1 MLHRQKLPLDRDII
15 FLAEAGEESQEDV
28 GISFLIEKHWPKI
41 ESEFALNEGAE
52 IIEHDGK
59 VQFVSVQTGEKIPRG
74 IKLVA
79 RGVSGHGSMPRM
91 DNPVLRLA
99 AAIAKV
105 GEYQPPMRLSESTR
119 VFFERLAKISPPD
132 EAFLFTHLEDP
143 AIGPLVQETLRR
155 SKKPSFLLYN
165 SMLRNSVSPNIIKG
179 GFRMNVIPT
188 EAEASLD
195 ARLLPGED
203 REQLMSELRRLINDP
218 AVQVLPEDW
227 ATNPASPASPLDSAM
242 FQALEKAQTILFPG
256 AVTLPMMSTG
266 GTDAAHLRAKGVPS
280 YGIGPVVTEEDGS
293 RMHGNDERLAV
304 EGLGKFVEF
313 LYRAVVEVAAAR

>member
-1 MLHRQKLPLDRDII
+1 
-15 FLAEAGEESQEDV
+15 
-28 GISFLIEKHWPKI
+28 
-41 ESEFALNEGAE
+41 
-52 IIEHDGK
+52 
-59 VQFVSVQTGEKIPRG
+59 
-74 IKLVA
+74 
-79 RGVSGHGSMPRM
+79 
-91 DNPVLRLA
+91 LRLA